1 MDPEGLAWSGV
12 TGAAKEPLDRDW
24 GNSRLSEDLQAWVL
38 SGVGIR
44 QEGCTGARSQS
55 APQALASLGTAQSL
69 TRRGPG
75 GMLLFGD
82 HPSKTCEE

>member
-1 MDPEGLAWSGV
+1 MEQGQEAAMDPEGLAWSGV

-69 TRRGPG
+69 T
-75 GMLLFGD
+75 
-82 HPSKTCEE
+82 